1 MDGRSNQAC
10 RDVARRNMS
19 EDVADG
25 LLLDV
30 RGISMADLRLD
41 DESALAKSLDRLLK
55 SNVDSNYNSF
65 GSSI

>member
-1 MDGRSNQAC
+1 MN
-10 RDVARRNMS
+10 

-30 RGISMADLRLD
+30 RGISIADLQLD
-41 DESALAKSLDRLLK
+41 KGESGLFKALNRLLA
-55 SNVDSNYNSF
+55 NPDSNYNSF